1 MPFYHP
7 SYYKKLKKLSSA
19 SEAQATGE
27 SRENG
32 ENKETGEN
40 RESGKRKLKRAQSN
54 AVLRRPTQ
62 DDARRRKRTYTSA
75 SER

>member
-27 SRENG
+27 SRE
-32 ENKETGEN
+32 
-40 RESGKRKLKRAQSN
+40 SGKRKLKRAQAN

-62 DDARRRKRTYTSA
+62 DDA
-75 SER
+75 SERTQAQANVD

>member
-27 SRENG
+27 SRE
-32 ENKETGEN
+32 TGEN
-40 RESGKRKLKRAQSN
+40 RESGKRKLKRAQAN

-62 DDARRRKRTYTSA
+62 DDA
-75 SER
+75 SERT

>member
-27 SRENG
+27 SRE
-32 ENKETGEN
+32 TGEN
-40 RESGKRKLKRAQSN
+40 RESGKRKLKRAQAN

-62 DDARRRKRTYTSA
+62 ANVHKRKRTLTNNL
-75 SER
+75 

>member
-27 SRENG
+27 SRE
-32 ENKETGEN
+32 TGDLYE
-40 RESGKRKLKRAQSN
+40 
-54 AVLRRPTQ
+54 
-62 DDARRRKRTYTSA
+62 
-75 SER
+75 

>member
-27 SRENG
+27 SRE
-32 ENKETGEN
+32 TGEN
-40 RESGKRKLKRAQSN
+40 RESGKRKLKRAQAQAN
-54 AVLRRPTQ
+54 V
-62 DDARRRKRTYTSA
+62 D
-75 SER
+75 

>member
-40 RESGKRKLKRAQSN
+40 RKSGKRKLKRAQAN

-62 DDARRRKRTYTSA
+62 DDA
-75 SER
+75 SERTQAQANVD

>member
-27 SRENG
+27 SRE
-32 ENKETGEN
+32 
-40 RESGKRKLKRAQSN
+40 SGKRKLKRAQAN
-54 AVLRRPTQ
+54 TVLRRPTQ
-62 DDARRRKRTYTSA
+62 DDA
-75 SER
+75 SERTQAQANVD

>member
-27 SRENG
+27 SRE
-32 ENKETGEN
+32 TGEN
-40 RESGKRKLKRAQSN
+40 RESGKRKLKRAQAN

-62 DDARRRKRTYTSA
+62 DDA
-75 SER
+75 SERTQAQANVD

>member
-27 SRENG
+27 SRE
-32 ENKETGEN
+32 
-40 RESGKRKLKRAQSN
+40 SGKRKLQA
-54 AVLRRPTQ
+54 
-62 DDARRRKRTYTSA
+62 SA
-75 SER
+75 SERSTTQTDASERTQAQANVD